1 MTAGAA
7 EPRERFVRL
16 AAAVRQR
23 RKQLAQIVPSIGSWR
38 FSTLRQQRGDTTGR
52 GAG

>member
-23 RKQLAQIVPSIGSWR
+23 RQQLANLDR
-38 FSTLRQQRGDTTGR
+38 FLAFLDAASAEG
-52 GAG
+52 